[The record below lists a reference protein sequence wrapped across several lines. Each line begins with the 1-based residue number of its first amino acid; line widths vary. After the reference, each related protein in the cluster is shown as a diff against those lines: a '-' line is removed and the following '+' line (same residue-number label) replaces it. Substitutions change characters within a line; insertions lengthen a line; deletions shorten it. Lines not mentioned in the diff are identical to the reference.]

1 MQSEQFRESRRLQ
14 FRWRE
19 FSVHHTIFVVV
30 VVVLVCEE
38 HWKSGIRR
46 QFTLSLTKKAFPC
59 NADQT
64 KNTLKNHNTDIGV
77 KHLLS
82 YRIFERQDIY
92 VYWMDDSHYLNDFWC
107 QIWLRS
113 AKTQKRRKKRVCII
127 LSVRGAQ
134 SQPQRGSKRENLS
147 AIQSS
152 DAPLSGV
159 RGVK

>member
-113 AKTQKRRKKRVCII
+113 AKTQKRRKKTSMYNSIRQRRTEPATEREQKRK
-127 LSVRGAQ
+127 SVSNSIFRCTFEWCT
-134 SQPQRGSKRENLS
+134 RC
-147 AIQSS
+147 
-152 DAPLSGV
+152 
-159 RGVK
+159 